1 MCLLHFRISGR
12 DEEVFEVRGAKKPI
26 DCPRG
31 ESLRGCPYLAR
42 PQSWRALDPQI
53 LYGHIG
59 VSNESHSEHGTSDGE
74 ALLETQTCPNC
85 GRAFVGD
92 YCPDC
97 GQEVNR
103 ELSILDV
110 FSGFFREIIDIEN
123 GLWATLRGL
132 TLRPGTVLRRYLN
145 GARQRLMHPGRY
157 LLASVVTSYAVF
169 WGLGRAGML
178 AFFGRGDSRG
188 ANGEPDH
195 VRAAFQQLF
204 QYQEAQVVSTL
215 VLAGLLA
222 LTLGRLF
229 SDRVRR
235 GAKALAL
242 SSFLTGYATFLAAGA
257 TLVLAPVEYLATG
270 HPVEPSWYLSP
281 LIVVPYVWGAIY
293 WTFGGGVWVGV
304 KAMLALGWTAAE
316 YMVISTLAF
325 SGWALWIVW
334 NGSTGAPNVNIPVE
348 GLVVTGG
355 LALGLL
361 LLHLGGE
368 LVARRW

>member
-1 MCLLHFRISGR
+1 MSNDTGSGP
-12 DEEVFEVRGAKKPI
+12 ENS
-26 DCPRG
+26 
-31 ESLRGCPYLAR
+31 ES
-42 PQSWRALDPQI
+42 
-53 LYGHIG
+53 
-59 VSNESHSEHGTSDGE
+59 E
-74 ALLETQTCPNC
+74 ALLETHTCPNC

-97 GQEVNR
+97 GQEVSR
-103 ELSILDV
+103 DLSILDV
-110 FSGFFREIIDIEN
+110 FSGFFREVIDIEN
-123 GLWATLRGL
+123 GFWPTLRGL
-132 TLRPGTVLRRYLN
+132 TLQPGTVLKRYLD
-145 GARQRLMHPGRY
+145 GARQCLMHPGRY

-169 WGLGRAGML
+169 WGLGRAGIL
-178 AFFGRGDSRG
+178 VFFGRAGSQG
-188 ANGEPDH
+188 TGGEPDQI
-195 VRAAFQQLF
+195 RAAFQRLF
-204 QYQEAQVVSTL
+204 QYQEAQTVSTL

-229 SDRVRR
+229 HHRVRQ

-242 SSFLTGYATFLAAGA
+242 SSFLTGYATFFAAGA
-257 TLVLAPVEYLATG
+257 TLVVAPVEYLATG

-281 LIVVPYVWGAIY
+281 LIVVPYVWVATY
-293 WTFGGGVWVGV
+293 WTFGGGVWVGG
-304 KAMLALGWTAAE
+304 KAMLALVWTAAE

-334 NGSTGAPNVNIPVE
+334 NGSADAPEVNIPVE

-368 LVARRW
+368 LYARRR

>member
-1 MCLLHFRISGR
+1 M
-12 DEEVFEVRGAKKPI
+12 
-26 DCPRG
+26 
-31 ESLRGCPYLAR
+31 
-42 PQSWRALDPQI
+42 QI
-53 LYGHIG
+53 LHGYVG
-59 VSNESHSEHGTSDGE
+59 VSNESHSEHGESEST

-97 GQEVNR
+97 GQEVSR

-110 FSGFFREIIDIEN
+110 FSGFFREVIDIEN
-123 GLWATLRGL
+123 GFWPTLRGL

-169 WGLGRAGML
+169 WGLGRAGVL
-178 AFFGRGDSRG
+178 VFFGREDSQG
-188 ANGEPDH
+188 TGGEPDQI
-195 VRAAFQQLF
+195 RAAFQQFF
-204 QYQEAQVVSTL
+204 QYQEVQIVSTL

-229 SDRVRR
+229 SRRVRR

-242 SSFLTGYATFLAAGA
+242 SSFLTGHTTFLAAA
-257 TLVLAPVEYLATG
+257 VTLVLAPVEYLATG
-270 HPVEPSWYLSP
+270 HPAEPSWYLSP
-281 LIVVPYVWGAIY
+281 IIAVPYAWAATY
-293 WTFGGGVWVGV
+293 WTFDGGGWIAA
-304 KAMLALGWTAAE
+304 KTTLALAWTAAE
-316 YMVISTLAF
+316 YLVVSNLAF

-334 NGSTGAPNVNIPVE
+334 NEPTGSPEVNIPVE

-368 LVARRW
+368 LYARRR

>member
-1 MCLLHFRISGR
+1 
-12 DEEVFEVRGAKKPI
+12 
-26 DCPRG
+26 
-31 ESLRGCPYLAR
+31 
-42 PQSWRALDPQI
+42 
-53 LYGHIG
+53 
-59 VSNESHSEHGTSDGE
+59 
-74 ALLETQTCPNC
+74 
-85 GRAFVGD
+85 VGD

-97 GQEVNR
+97 GQEVSR
-103 ELSILDV
+103 TPSVLDV
-110 FSGFFREIIDIEN
+110 FSGLFREVIDIEN
-123 GLWATLRGL
+123 GFWPTLRGL

-169 WGLGRAGML
+169 WGFGRAGIL
-178 AFFGRGDSRG
+178 VFWAGSPGTG
-188 ANGEPDH
+188 GEPEH

-204 QYQEAQVVSTL
+204 QYQEAQIISTL

-229 SDRVRR
+229 SHRVRR

-242 SSFLTGYATFLAAGA
+242 GSFLAGHTTFLAAGA

-281 LIVVPYVWGAIY
+281 LIAVPYAWMAAY
-293 WTFGGGVWVGV
+293 WTFGGGGWTGV
-304 KAMLALGWTAAE
+304 KATLALAWTAAE

-334 NGSTGAPNVNIPVE
+334 NGSADAPEVSIPVE

-355 LALGLL
+355 LALGTASSPPGRRTLCSPAVVGRQYRPPTGYGPL
-361 LLHLGGE
+361 IAEPASRAPTLRRNRTHGTSGTPIWRSQVAHL
-368 LVARRW
+368 VSIA